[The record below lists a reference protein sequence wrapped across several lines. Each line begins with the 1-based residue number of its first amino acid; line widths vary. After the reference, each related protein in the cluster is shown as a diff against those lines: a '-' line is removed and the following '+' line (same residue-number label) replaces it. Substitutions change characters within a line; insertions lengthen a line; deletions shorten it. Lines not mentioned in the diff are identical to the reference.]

1 MNKNAFY
8 SAGGYI
14 QLPEKHIKAYVD
26 AFCDNSNG

>member
-1 MNKNAFY
+1 MNKSAFY

-26 AFCDNSNG
+26 EFCDESS